1 MITIKQIA
9 RKAGVSPTTVSNVL
23 HGRLNKISEETLKK
37 VQDVI
42 QSENYVP
49 NMGASI
55 LAHGISRI
63 IGVILFMESRSGE
76 TVLQDPFTSTI
87 LGAIEKAIRT
97 RGYYMMISVTS
108 NAKEVLRL
116 SSAWELDG
124 LIVLWVNNKVA
135 RSIKKRTTTPVVFID
150 SYLSDDEYTYHRVG
164 LDDRK
169 GAFEITNYLIS
180 CGHKSLAFLDDGPDL
195 SGVSEERRKGF
206 QRALEQASITC
217 GNENYL
223 LLPKGE
229 EGRFKLYD
237 KLAEGAWPFTAL
249 VFSSDFHATDAISYF
264 SRRKIKIPESFSITG
279 FDNNRFSR
287 IITPA
292 LTTVDQQ
299 VSEKGLLAVE
309 MLIRLIKNKPV
320 ENMNISLPT
329 KIIYRDSVRAL
340 N

>member
-1 MITIKQIA
+1 MKWILTDGLLELKMITIKQIA

-124 LIVLWVNNKVA
+124 LIVLWVNNK
-135 RSIKKRTTTPVVFID
+135 
-150 SYLSDDEYTYHRVG
+150 
-164 LDDRK
+164 
-169 GAFEITNYLIS
+169 
-180 CGHKSLAFLDDGPDL
+180 
-195 SGVSEERRKGF
+195 
-206 QRALEQASITC
+206 
-217 GNENYL
+217 
-223 LLPKGE
+223 
-229 EGRFKLYD
+229 
-237 KLAEGAWPFTAL
+237 
-249 VFSSDFHATDAISYF
+249 
-264 SRRKIKIPESFSITG
+264 
-279 FDNNRFSR
+279 
-287 IITPA
+287 
-292 LTTVDQQ
+292 
-299 VSEKGLLAVE
+299 
-309 MLIRLIKNKPV
+309 
-320 ENMNISLPT
+320 
-329 KIIYRDSVRAL
+329 
-340 N
+340 